1 MTYVPFRY
9 ITFKPLAS
17 EHVPILQEWL
27 NCPHSKDNQNSLVS
41 FDMFAEQKELMLNG
55 LVEIDGL
62 KKPLKPFM
70 IYDND
75 TACGYAH
82 FYQTTETPNDGAA
95 LAIFFKNPLTEDK
108 GKEAAFI
115 ELFLENYVYPEYKF
129 CIVDIDS
136 SNKPFIDLFENIGF
150 ALHTD
155 MKDFLIMVKQSEA

>member
-9 ITFKPLAS
+9 ISFRPLVS
-17 EHVPILQEWL
+17 EHIPVIQQWL
-27 NCPHSKDNQNSLVS
+27 KEPGAKDNQNSFVS
-41 FDMFAEQKELMLNG
+41 LDVLEDQEELLLSG
-55 LVEIDGL
+55 FVEIDGHH
-62 KKPLKPFM
+62 KPLKPFV
-70 IYDND
+70 IYDNE

-82 FYQTTETPNDGAA
+82 FYQTTEEPNHGAA
-95 LAIFFKNPLTEDK
+95 LAIFFKNPLTQDK

-136 SNKPFIDLFENIGF
+136 SNQPFIDLFENLGF

-155 MKDFLIMVKQSEA
+155 MKDFLIMVKQNEA